1 MVKRRPER
9 REIRRSK
16 RKENEK
22 KNTSVFLLFYY
33 RLLWLF
39 SGFQQG
45 GIVRNEALSK
55 FTFSVSSCQS
65 LVIFHFFSFLYT
77 YPYHHHHFIY
87 NSSQKRGRKP
97 GKRRSKNQEKKET
110 TYIKT
115 RFDNYKQGKN
125 RNDRKWED
133 LGHFVV
139 K

>member
-55 FTFSVSSCQS
+55 FTFSVSSC
-65 LVIFHFFSFLYT
+65 
-77 YPYHHHHFIY
+77 
-87 NSSQKRGRKP
+87 
-97 GKRRSKNQEKKET
+97 
-110 TYIKT
+110 
-115 RFDNYKQGKN
+115 
-125 RNDRKWED
+125 
-133 LGHFVV
+133 
-139 K
+139 